1 MAECHNP
8 KRRQSSPNYFA
19 VNEYVCSLLKGGHMN
34 EWTMV
39 DEGWGRRSVEFATL
53 SEPANCREYVA
64 LHQLLKVTNGEFL
77 LDIACGA
84 GLAVEL
90 AALRGAECAGLD
102 ASERL
107 INIARDRSP
116 RADLRVGDMHALPWG
131 ENTFDVVT
139 SFRGIWGTTPT
150 ALDEARRVLKPGGRL
165 GITVWGHIKASPGA
179 WALSPFLLAS
189 GPKVENQAAM
199 VSLGRPGVGEALLL
213 DKGFEE
219 ITRNEISCIWE
230 FSDPATYARALAS
243 TGPAYE
249 AIQHSGEEEF
259 LRTAEECARL
269 QLREGLPLRASISII
284 GYTAKKPSTATRNPP
299 LNDGDRQRIGFLQMP
314 EVSNAAQRM
323 FDDDVKDHG
332 FVMNASRLWA
342 YAPEVHESLFS
353 LLGTVT
359 RLGSLSLRQRG
370 ILVAAAA
377 STLGDAYCSLA
388 WGSRLASE
396 SSDATAANVLRG
408 VDDGLDDSEKAL
420 AAWARRVVRD
430 PNGITDD
437 NVGELRDAGFSDVQ
451 IFAITAY
458 VAGRL
463 AFSTV
468 NDALGANPDYELATG
483 VPGEI
488 RDAVQYGRPADPS

>member
-1 MAECHNP
+1 
-8 KRRQSSPNYFA
+8 
-19 VNEYVCSLLKGGHMN
+19 MN
-34 EWTMV
+34 DWTMV

-64 LHQLLKVTNGEFL
+64 LHQLLGVTKGERL

-90 AALRGAECAGLD
+90 AALRGAECAGID

-116 RADLRVGDMHALPWG
+116 SADLRVGDMHALPWD
-131 ENTFDVVT
+131 ENTFDIIT
-139 SFRGIWGTTPT
+139 SFRGIWGTTPD

-189 GPKVENQAAM
+189 APKVENQAAM
-199 VSLGRPGVGEALLL
+199 VSLGRPGAGEALLL
-213 DKGFEE
+213 NKGFEE
-219 ITRNEISCIWE
+219 IARNEIPCVWE

-249 AIQHSGEEEF
+249 AMQSVGEEEF
-259 LRTAEECARL
+259 LRAAEDCAQQ
-269 QLREGLPLRASISII
+269 QLREGLPLRASIAIV
-284 GYTAKKPSTATRNPP
+284 GYTARKPSSGTEHQTSNRDA
-299 LNDGDRQRIGFLQMP
+299 RQRVGFLQMP
-314 EVSNAAQRM
+314 EVSEAAQRM
-323 FDDDVKDHG
+323 FDEDVEDLG

-342 YAPEVHESLFS
+342 YAPEVCERLFD
-353 LLGTVT
+353 LLGSVT

-370 ILVAAAA
+370 VLVTATA

-388 WGSRLASE
+388 WGSKLADQ
-396 SSDATAANVLRG
+396 SSATIAGNVLRG
-408 VDDGLDDSEKAL
+408 VDDGLDDSERAL
-420 AAWARRVVRD
+420 ATWARRVVSD
-430 PNGITDD
+430 PNGVTDGY
-437 NVGELRDAGFSDVQ
+437 VEELRSAGFSDTQ
-451 IFAITAY
+451 IFAITVY

-468 NDALGANPDYELATG
+468 NDALGAQPDYELAAG
-483 VPGEI
+483 VPREV
-488 RDAVQYGRPADPS
+488 RDAVQYGRPADLS